1 MPSGER
7 LYFLMP
13 LYLMS
18 IMNFGYSRIKVLL
31 FNIGRDG
38 EIERYIGADGG
49 RRVAVYSYA
58 MPILDELCCL

>member
-1 MPSGER
+1 
-7 LYFLMP
+7 MP
-13 LYLMS
+13 LYLIS

-38 EIERYIGADGG
+38 ERDIGADGG

>member
-1 MPSGER
+1 
-7 LYFLMP
+7 
-13 LYLMS
+13 
-18 IMNFGYSRIKVLL
+18 MNLGYSRIKVLL

-58 MPILDELCCL
+58 MSILDELCCL